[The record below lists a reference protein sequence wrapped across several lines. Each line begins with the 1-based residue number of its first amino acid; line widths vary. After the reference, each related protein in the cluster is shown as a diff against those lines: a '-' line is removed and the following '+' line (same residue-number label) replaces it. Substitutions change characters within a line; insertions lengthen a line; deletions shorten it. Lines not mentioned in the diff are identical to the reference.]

1 MGFVSDVN
9 LKSEWLQILKPTLP
23 GVSGHSVKLNSFGQP
38 MMLIHDLWRLFSLP
52 VEANSSTGQLSGILE
67 AREEEARVEA
77 ARLMKEIT

>member
-1 MGFVSDVN
+1 
-9 LKSEWLQILKPTLP
+9 
-23 GVSGHSVKLNSFGQP
+23 
-38 MMLIHDLWRLFSLP
+38 MLIHDLWRLFSLP